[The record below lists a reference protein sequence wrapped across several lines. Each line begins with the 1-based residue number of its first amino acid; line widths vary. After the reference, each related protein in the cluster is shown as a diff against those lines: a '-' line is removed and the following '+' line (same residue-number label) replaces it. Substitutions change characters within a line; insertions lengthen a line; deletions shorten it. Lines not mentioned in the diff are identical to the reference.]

1 MKKKFCLLLAIV
13 LLFVPEFTTQ
23 ATVVSTA
30 GWQDVNETIRGFIGY
45 TFDVPMHWRTRISV
59 NLIFYAT
66 HPSAVERMVFHYNPT
81 SASFSS
87 AVLFELVVFAREHW
101 DENEGHIFLTEMDD
115 YVFAV
120 RPAANNPFV
129 FGSDRLIF
137 NNLLREASNPA
148 FLINYISVPQGSDSV
163 VRNTVSVNG
172 VRMNAPSHTNSL
184 RVVFVPLRETAE
196 ALGYTIGWDSETAS
210 VTVSSSVFH
219 TTLGRGTGSAQRHN
233 IINLNGVS
241 YVSTMF
247 FLQVLGCNVEIDEF
261 SNVRIT
267 R

>member
-1 MKKKFCLLLAIV
+1 MKKKCCLLLVIV
-13 LLFVPEFTTQ
+13 LLFAPGFTSQ

-30 GWQDVNETIRGFIGY
+30 GWQDVEQTITGFIGY

-66 HPSAVERMVFHYNPT
+66 HPTAVERIVFHYNPT

-87 AVLFELVVFAREHW
+87 AILFELVAFARSHW
-101 DENEGHIFLTEMDD
+101 DKSSDYIFLTEMDD
-115 YVFAV
+115 YVFAI

-137 NNLLREASNPA
+137 SNMLREASNPA
-148 FLINYISVPQGSDSV
+148 FLINYISVPQGSDTV

-172 VRMNAPSHTNSL
+172 VRMNAPTHTNSL

-196 ALGYTIGWDSETAS
+196 ALGYTIGWDADTAS
-210 VTVSSSVFH
+210 VTVSSGTFH
-219 TTLGRGTGSAQRHN
+219 TMLGRGAGSSARHN
-233 IINLNGVS
+233 VINLNGVS

-247 FLQVLGCNVEIDEF
+247 FLQALGCNVEIDEF